1 MGQRHFSLNEEQ
13 RKEYAAGVILD
24 LIHNDG
30 RKWGVV
36 LDRADQDL
44 EPLLVYMLAK
54 EYLELDEKKIYHATA
69 KGVEKLENLKRR
81 YEEYL
86 SHFDI
91 YSAVDLENGSFAF
104 EKIFDLDDDAWEDYV
119 QDERFSDLRIAVAW
133 FKKINPADF
142 VFLSFLKEGYFDT
155 HKEGW
160 QFDLLS
166 GLTWRQIEEIVD
178 NAIQLEDLGYM
189 GEDSNWIS
197 GEEVITDVLSKGS
210 HLNAELHAE
219 EERLNQ
225 MDHDH
230 PNDYHDD
237 SRETTF
243 VTYER
248 YYDPFYISPIWFL
261 F

>member
-104 EKIFDLDDDAWEDYV
+104 EKIFDLDDDSWEDYV
-119 QDERFSDLRIAVAW
+119 QDERFSDLRIAVGW

-166 GLTWRQIEEIVD
+166 GLIWREIEDIVNKALGIEE
-178 NAIQLEDLGYM
+178 LGYRGDDGQM
-189 GEDSNWIS
+189 VTGEM
-197 GEEVITDVLSKGS
+197 VIEDIIAQGAK
-210 HLNAELHAE
+210 LNAELHQRE
-219 EERLNQ
+219 DQ
-225 MDHDH
+225 YHDDDHEM
-230 PNDYHDD
+230 PNDYSDQTRH
-237 SRETTF
+237 
-243 VTYER
+243 VIYES
-248 YYDPFYISPIWFL
+248 YYDPFYISPIWFI